1 MNLPKTEGNYIDWIV
16 ENLEGSRFNTYSI
29 LFGLSNSD
37 MSWTLSGR
45 WKESEEYLQIDKKT
59 NYAVVDRVAQ
69 KISSPV
75 GYVSMKMFRWTMD
88 TSSTVVPRIS
98 EFVFAYCKPA
108 SEGICPGV
116 DDYPTVSEGE
126 ISPSLCP
133 EDYEGY
139 SYRRCQ
145 GGVLQEVQT
154 EHCIPKL
161 PINVQYSQQR
171 FDFVMN
177 TQVSTGIPTYDHIVD
192 SFYLDTGITL
202 PDGLVLNEENGEIS
216 GVPTNITDIVSFTVY
231 AKNQRGAA
239 MTVVSFSVRKGI
251 CKAEYNF
258 ETTPVD
264 EVFVFECSKQG
275 SYIGKQTRRCVLGE
289 HDGVW
294 EAPSGSCLS
303 IVLLVTIIIIAV
315 LVIIVIIVILVKVSK
330 KKKAVGGV
338 KGKKVT
344 GGTVSKDKKVAV

>member
-1 MNLPKTEGNYIDWIV
+1 MNLPKTAGNYIDWVV
-16 ENLEGSRFNTYSI
+16 ENLEGSRFN
-29 LFGLSNSD
+29 
-37 MSWTLSGR
+37 
-45 WKESEEYLQIDKKT
+45 
-59 NYAVVDRVAQ
+59 NYAFHTGN
-69 KISSPV
+69 S
-75 GYVSMKMFRWTMD
+75 FTMGW
-88 TSSTVVPRIS
+88 SLYGRIS
-98 EFVFAYCKPA
+98 EIDDYVTLHETPMDGIGDRRRVAFNAVVGYASFKQFKFEIDVDASVDPKISAIIFQYCKPA
-108 SEGICPGV
+108 SEGVCPGV
-116 DDYPTVSEGE
+116 EDYPTVSEGE

-154 EHCIPKL
+154 EHCVPKL

-275 SYIGKQTRRCVLGE
+275 SYIGTQTRRCVLGE